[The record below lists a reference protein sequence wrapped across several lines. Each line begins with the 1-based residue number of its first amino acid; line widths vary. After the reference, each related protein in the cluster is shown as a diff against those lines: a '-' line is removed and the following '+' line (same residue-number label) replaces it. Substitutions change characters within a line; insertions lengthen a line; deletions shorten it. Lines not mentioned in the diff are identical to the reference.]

1 MPEPSAWYTRP
12 VFVSSTFRD
21 TQAERDHLRDVA
33 FPELAERLR
42 ERRHYLETVDLRWGV
57 ATADAADEEGKELL
71 CSRSVLTR

>member
-12 VFVSSTFRD
+12 VFVSSTF
-21 TQAERDHLRDVA
+21 
-33 FPELAERLR
+33 R